1 MSQLTIYSAVSDGE
15 NPPLPSLHT
24 TDAAIVAEEL
34 EAFSWDRFSN
44 PCLEGFAAL
53 LLLLMASF

>member
-34 EAFSWDRFSN
+34 SPVSYTHLRAHET
-44 PCLEGFAAL
+44 
-53 LLLLMASF
+53 